1 MIDIMGHTPDA
12 TTLRD
17 LVVKRAA
24 FGEKPF
30 LICRDITLTYADA
43 DRMSNRVANSLIAK
57 GIVHGDVVA
66 TVMYNA
72 IEQALIWFGCAK
84 IGAIYAS
91 LNVSLKK
98 EDLAYS
104 LNDTGAKILVVDE
117 ELAEAYISAKPLL
130 KLDLDV
136 FVHGAFDLIEGAAP
150 LDELLEGEEC
160 LPDAEVVA
168 TDPVCIV
175 YTGGSTNMPKGV
187 LVSNLYYI
195 AAAIRYAEIADV
207 TEDDVH

>member
-1 MIDIMGHTPDA
+1 MGLSFDQPPVPGGEGPE
-12 TTLRD
+12 RD
-17 LVVKRAA
+17 EGGSDEVVLPHRSPVTGVERIVGIIAKGEVAAPQGKVRSRAA

-117 ELAEAYISAKPLL
+117 ELALIG
-130 KLDLDV
+130 LDQARNQAGQGG
-136 FVHGAFDLIEGAAP
+136 FAGADASEDAQGGTGRDIQVYAP
-150 LDELLEGEEC
+150 QDQVVPIGE
-160 LPDAEVVA
+160 
-168 TDPVCIV
+168 T
-175 YTGGSTNMPKGV
+175 
-187 LVSNLYYI
+187 
-195 AAAIRYAEIADV
+195 
-207 TEDDVH
+207 